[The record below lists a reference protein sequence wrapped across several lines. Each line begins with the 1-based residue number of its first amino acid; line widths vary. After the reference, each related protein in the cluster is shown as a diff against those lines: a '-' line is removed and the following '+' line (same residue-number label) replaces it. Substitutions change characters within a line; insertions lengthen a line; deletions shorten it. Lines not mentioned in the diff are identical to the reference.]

1 MQRHFITRTL
11 TLSLLTL
18 VMLFMGANSTV
29 ADSERRHAE
38 EGEDSRHSGR
48 GNFGERVAGT
58 YLITFDRDDED
69 PTFRRLVTLT
79 AHGNWLSVDAHQYS
93 DEFTFTDQQ
102 GAWKRSGRREIT
114 ARVIDFNYSPA
125 GGGPTGVTR
134 IRFVVRFTSNLQEV
148 HGTMFGETFP
158 ADENPLDPEG
168 PPLVTFEATF
178 TGQRVTVDD

>member
-1 MQRHFITRTL
+1 MQRYFITRTL

-18 VMLFMGANSTV
+18 AMLFMGATSTM
-29 ADSERRHAE
+29 ADSERR
-38 EGEDSRHSGR
+38 DSGR

-58 YLITFDRDDED
+58 YLITFEREDED

-102 GAWKRSGRREIT
+102 GAWTRSGRREIT
-114 ARVIDFNYSPA
+114 ARVINFNYLPA
-125 GGGPTGVTR
+125 DGSPTGVTR
-134 IRFVVRFTSNLQEV
+134 LRFVVRFTSNFQEV
-148 HGTMFGETFP
+148 RGTMFGETFP
-158 ADENPLDPEG
+158 ANENPLDPAG
-168 PPLVTFEATF
+168 SPLGTFEATF